1 MNDID
6 FNTISD
12 LSPDGIVFINEI
24 GRTEYVN
31 AAFSDITGH
40 SAKDLIDHDESALD
54 TLIRDLCETEYSGGL
69 FDTKTMEDFTIVQLE
84 RPVRRLISCTS
95 RVIDNEE
102 GVPHGKIFYFHEITR
117 EQEADELI
125 KSEFLSVAAHKL
137 RTPLVGILGFSE
149 LLLKRD
155 FDLVKQKEIVAT
167 IFRQATNFKQM
178 FDDFLDIERLD
189 ARKGRNF
196 NIEKGTL
203 EKVLNDVFSDANH
216 TSEHVEIIIN
226 FPEIW
231 PEVNYDSDKMKQ
243 VFSNLVSNALKY
255 SPDGGTVVCNTVVR
269 SDKGNEE
276 FGVRI
281 SDQGIGIAPS
291 DLAHVGER
299 FYRVGES
306 QSVSG
311 SGLGISIVRSIVA
324 IHKGRFELTSMKGK
338 GSTAIVWLPVNKT
351 LYE

>member
-1 MNDID
+1 MNNID
-6 FNTISD
+6 FNVISN
-12 LSPDGIVFINEI
+12 LSPDGIIFINDI
-24 GRTEYVN
+24 GKTEYVN
-31 AAFSDITGH
+31 AAFSDITGY
-40 SAKDLIDHDESALD
+40 SSKDLIGLDENVLD
-54 TLIRDLCETEYSGGL
+54 TMIRDLCETDYSGGL
-69 FDTKTMEDFTIVQLE
+69 FDIKMMEGLTIIQLE
-84 RPVRRLISCTS
+84 RPVRRLISCTL

-102 GVPHGKIFYFHEITR
+102 GMPHGKIFYLHEITR

-125 KSEFLSVAAHKL
+125 KSEFLSAAAHKL

-189 ARKGRNF
+189 ARKGRSF

-216 TSEHVEIIIN
+216 TSQHVEIIID
-226 FPEIW
+226 FPEVW
-231 PEVNYDSDKMKQ
+231 PEVSFDFDKMKQ
-243 VFSNLVSNALKY
+243 VFSNLVSNAVKY
-255 SPDGGTVVCNTVVR
+255 SPEGGTVVCNTVVR
-269 SDKGNEE
+269 SDNGNEE

-311 SGLGISIVRSIVA
+311 SGLGISIIRSIVA
-324 IHKGRFELTSMKGK
+324 IHKGRFELTSIKGK
-338 GSTAIVWLPVNKT
+338 GSTAIVWLPVSNGT
-351 LYE
+351 L